1 VDAILKFLSSNKDAL
16 LVVIAG
22 ITVTLTL
29 FTLLFGSGFL
39 VAFFKS
45 IAAYLQQRRHPRIPP
60 LDTFPFEVIKPNSD
74 ILKAVFGG
82 ARDNP
87 LADRNIRYLQRVAD
101 RDIQQELEAQ
111 LEESRWVIILGETGL
126 GKTREA
132 AELAQKYSRRG
143 WTVLRLKHSE
153 LLDEP
158 YQFPMEQV
166 GSDRKLLFFLDDL
179 NKLMYKRG
187 ELLKDDPRQFR
198 DLPPQERLR
207 LTLEYYERFCRPEEI
222 RIIATARNE
231 TVPQYNE
238 PISELDKL
246 GFDQHPRLW
255 QKFTRYL
262 LVKPSDA
269 AIIQLIQATVEQTDI
284 TANPDEYARLARR
297 NDRTFRNI
305 QLNLQTAKDEGR
317 ALTLDTFRESLRE
330 NWEAKYRKARR
341 KYPIAAVIY
350 DAVEL
355 LRAVNVELHDFTV
368 IATTQMLAG
377 GNFLQRLQR
386 WQPIRRALHYLIHD
400 GNSILEPRDG
410 QVEAKG
416 TSVAVAENIPRLSR
430 LLLRLSDRHSQ
441 VLVSLYSFA
450 VAANGLKCCRESFT
464 SLNELLKVVP
474 HVDFIW
480 FQRGNSLT
488 QWGSLLKDSGQNQ
501 QASEKF
507 LDAIASYDQA
517 IAIKSDK
524 HEVWHGRGNALDELK
539 RHEEAI
545 ASYDQAIAI
554 KSDKHEVWHGRGNAL
569 DELKRHEEA
578 IASYDQALAFKP
590 DYYEVWSN
598 RGTALYKLECY
609 AEAIASYDQAL
620 AFKPD
625 YYEVWSNRGTALYKL
640 ECYAEA
646 VASYDQAL
654 AFKPDYYEVWSNRGT
669 ALYKLE
675 CYEEAIASYDQAITI
690 KSDKHEAWYG
700 RGIVLSNLKRHEE
713 AIASYDQAIA
723 IKPDEHVAWYNRGAT
738 LMKSGDYKNAIQSF
752 DMSLEFLPDDAG
764 AFYNKARCFALWD
777 KVEEAVANLQR
788 AIELNPD
795 KYREMAKTDAD
806 FDGIRGD
813 GRFQALMAADG

>member
-1 VDAILKFLSSNKDAL
+1 MDAILKFLSSNKDAL
-16 LVVIAG
+16 LVVIG
-22 ITVTLTL
+22 CITVTLGL

-45 IAAYLQQRRHPRIPP
+45 IAAYLQQRLRPRIPP

-74 ILKAVFGG
+74 VLKAVFGG
-82 ARDNP
+82 AKDNP
-87 LADRNIRYLQRVAD
+87 LADRNIRYVQRVAD
-101 RDIQQELEAQ
+101 RDMQQELEAQ
-111 LEESRWVIILGETGL
+111 LEESHWIIILGETGL

-132 AELAQKYSRRG
+132 AELAQKYNRRG

-158 YQFPMEQV
+158 FQFPMEKV

-198 DLPPQERLR
+198 DLPAQERLR

-231 TVPQYNE
+231 AVPQYNE
-238 PISELDKL
+238 SISELDKL

-255 QKFTRYL
+255 QKFRRYL

-269 AIIQLIQATVEQTDI
+269 AIVQLIQATVEQTDI

-305 QLNLQTAKDEGR
+305 QLNLQTANDEGR

-330 NWEAKYRKARR
+330 SWEAKYRKATR

-355 LRAVNVELHDFTV
+355 LRAVNVELYAFTV

-410 QVEAKG
+410 QIEAKG

-441 VLVSLYSFA
+441 MRASLGGFS
-450 VAANGLKCCRESFT
+450 VAAYDLEHYRESLT
-464 SLNELLKVVP
+464 SLNKLLVIKP
-474 HVDFIW
+474 DFHKAW
-480 FQRGNSLT
+480 NNRGVAL
-488 QWGSLLKDSGQNQ
+488 
-501 QASEKF
+501 
-507 LDAIASYDQA
+507 
-517 IAIKSDK
+517 
-524 HEVWHGRGNALDELK
+524 GNLE

-545 ASYDQAIAI
+545 ASYDKAIAI
-554 KSDKHEVWHGRGNAL
+554 KPDDHGA
-569 DELKRHEEA
+569 
-578 IASYDQALAFKP
+578 
-590 DYYEVWSN
+590 WSN
-598 RGTALYKLECY
+598 RGGALGKL
-609 AEAIASYDQAL
+609 
-620 AFKPD
+620 KR
-625 YYEVWSNRGTALYKL
+625 YE
-640 ECYAEA
+640 EA
-646 VASYDQAL
+646 VAS
-654 AFKPDYYEVWSNRGT
+654 F
-669 ALYKLE
+669 
-675 CYEEAIASYDQAITI
+675 
-690 KSDKHEAWYG
+690 
-700 RGIVLSNLKRHEE
+700 
-713 AIASYDQAIA
+713 DQAIA
-723 IKPDEHVAWYNRGAT
+723 IKPDDHEAWDSRGVMLGRLERYEEAIASFDQAIAIKPDIHEARYNRGVSLIKLKRYEAAIASFDQAIVIKPDDHGAWSNRGFV
-738 LMKSGDYKNAIQSF
+738 LMNSGDYENAIQSF
-752 DMSLEFLPDDAG
+752 DTSLKFLPDDAD
-764 AFYNKARCFALWD
+764 AFYNKACCFALWD
-777 KVEEAVANLQR
+777 KVEEAVANLRR
-788 AIELNPD
+788 AVELNPD

-813 GRFQALMAADG
+813 RRFQALVPTD